1 MAKIALDATTA
12 SVNTITDSFQNKN
25 EVSFETASHFAS
37 LVNGPQSAQEIGLI
51 EKSTLSGVN
60 ITETSSKKPQTLETF
75 SPLES
80 INRISNQYD
89 ANTAQVLHKIQAMQ
103 NKELA
108 GEELDLHMLEIQKL
122 ITKNSLDVALIAKY
136 VGVTV
141 ASLNQLLRM
150 Q

>member
-1 MAKIALDATTA
+1 MAKIALDPTTA

-25 EVSFETASHFAS
+25 EVSFETASQFAG
-37 LVNGPQSAQEIGLI
+37 LVNGSQSAQEVGLV
-51 EKSTLSGVN
+51 EKSTFNGVKVAETTGKTSGM
-60 ITETSSKKPQTLETF
+60 F
-75 SPLES
+75 SPLGT
-80 INRISNQYD
+80 INSISNEYD
-89 ANTAQVLHKIQAMQ
+89 ANMGQVLHKIKAIQ
-103 NKELA
+103 NKELE

-122 ITKNSLDVALIAKY
+122 INKNSLDVALIAKY